1 VEKRGTE
8 VARGRTRMET
18 LSELIGI
25 IRNAGK
31 RGGGMVAEGFPPN
44 CGNVISDYMESHL
57 TRH

>member
-1 VEKRGTE
+1 
-8 VARGRTRMET
+8 MET